1 MGLINSGSKSNRLLA
16 SRRFTS
22 VDLNTSQEAFTSTL
36 DIQASEVYTEANL
49 IPTSSLP
56 FSGSSSHLSQF
67 AVDGHNIV
75 KYYFRQRLTPSNVDS
90 DVWFFLTPT
99 GSSTGVTPQLIDSG
113 QQTNFISPKYSV
125 VALANA
131 NAEDDTPGYG
141 IRVFKS
147 TSVNS
152 GSLGGSDVVSSND
165 FQFDFKTGVL
175 QFNENKPSSNEIV
188 YMTAYQYVGTT
199 LETGLQNTGTGSF
212 NRIELTTNISGSSL
226 STASFGNLFIDGNI
240 SASGVVR
247 ADAFESRTG
256 GQSIDFKDS
265 INVTGNLTASG
276 DLSLDDITATGNV
289 SSSITSTGS
298 FGRINLADGL
308 TANGQVN
315 INSSFA
321 QLRLSDD
328 NFNDYLRIGQSGPVG
343 YIKTSDADNNF
354 NFRRGSDNTDL
365 LSIDFGNEK
374 LHFSGSGGLD
384 VTGNITG
391 TGNIKIDG
399 NISGSLSST
408 GSFGLITTSDNK
420 FIGHIT
426 EVIIL
431 TVVGGKYVFE
441 GATTPDFV
449 FEEGKTY
456 RFDQSDSSNSNHP
469 FRFSTTINGSHSGG
483 SEYSTGVTTAGT
495 AGNAGAYVEIS
506 VDKATANHL
515 YYYCTNH
522 SGMGNE
528 GLLQKNDLTNL
539 HKLSG
544 SLLSTASFGS
554 IQALTDITAT
564 KFLGKFIGAVSQ
576 STQIATEISGAFTA
590 DSSSFAL
597 RATQATASIAGLK
610 VDSGSF
616 STRVTAL
623 KADSASF
630 STRVTTEEANVDAL
644 QTDSAS
650 FSARFTNEVSGAFTT
665 TSASLSSR
673 ITNLVSDSASFST
686 RITTEEANVDALQ
699 TDSASFANR
708 ITNEISGAFDR
719 GFVYQGN
726 ISSSISG
733 SVKSNLTEII
743 NVMVVSDGGNKYAFE
758 GATTPNLSVEE
769 GKTYRFEQSDSSNSS
784 HPFRFS
790 TTQDGSHGGGS
801 AYTTNVTVVGTP
813 GSSNSYTEIKIDK
826 NTPNHLYYYCTNHS
840 GMGNQGL
847 LLKTDLTNLH
857 TISGSLVSTAS
868 IGRLIAATD
877 ITATKFDGKF
887 LGAISSS
894 TQIETEISGA
904 FTTTSSSLAGRL
916 STAETELANTLVSSS
931 NQIATEISGAFTTT
945 SASLANRIQ
954 TNSDKLNQDVKT
966 DSNVTFGSIRTTGD
980 IRADGDVIA
989 NQLIVSSSVTHL
1001 TQSFSSGSTIFG
1013 DTLDDTHKFTGSL
1026 QISGNI
1032 VLHSDQII
1040 SSSTQLSTEIS
1051 GAFTTTSQS
1060 LASRISTT
1068 ELELANPLIS
1078 SSNQIANE
1086 ISGAFNKGFTYT
1098 GNISSSISGSIVS
1111 NITEI
1116 VSVMVVSDGGNKY
1129 AFEGA
1134 TTPDLSV
1141 EEGKTYRFEQSDS
1154 SNSNHPF
1161 RFSTTENGSHGGGS
1175 AYTTNVSV
1183 VGTPGN
1189 ANSYTEI
1196 KIDKNTPNRLYY
1208 YCTNHSGMGN
1218 DGLLLKTD
1226 LTNLHKLSG
1235 SIVSSASF
1243 GHISAVTDISAAKFS
1258 GKFLGA
1264 ISSSTQIG
1272 TEISGAFTTTS
1283 SSLAS
1288 RITTAESEL
1297 ANTLVSSSNQI
1308 ATEISGAFTDDSSSF
1323 ATKIAALQVDSASFS
1338 TRFTNEISGA
1348 FDSTSSSLANRL
1360 TNEISGAFTSTS
1372 SSLASRLTTAETE
1385 LTNTLISSSTAI
1397 ATEISGAFTSTSAS
1411 LAASISS
1418 ITSSV
1423 TQSFSDG
1430 TAVLVSGSITSTGSF
1445 GNITGNRLDLT
1456 GGYIS
1461 VKNEGIQSQV
1471 RLYCEVNNAHYV
1483 ALQAPA
1489 HADFAGNVTITL
1501 PSTTDT
1507 LVGRATTDT
1516 LTNKTLSNPTLS
1528 GTIVG
1533 NVSASITSTGSFG
1546 ALNIDGGHFTSA
1558 SLAAGGTSFDGTLVS
1573 GSFVNKSDLS
1583 GSLNIISGSI
1593 TSTGSFGAISV
1604 EGATFTSASLAGND
1618 GSSFDGTL
1626 VTGSFITKAEGTASF
1641 IQKAEG
1647 TASFVQKTDLS
1658 GSTSVISG
1666 SITSTGSFGVIAVG
1680 GGVFTSASLA
1690 ATGDGGGG
1698 GTFDGDLVSGS
1709 FINKSDL
1716 SGSLDLISG
1725 SIQSSASFSHLKILG
1740 QNFNTAVSE
1749 SAAEAGFGEA
1759 SNTVTLGQ
1767 LGFFGSGSAAA
1778 NVDAGIIV
1786 QSGSTVDSGSSLFHD
1801 IQTERWAVSKNVGKN
1816 DTTITP
1822 LEFVATAKIGSGAPA
1837 DTDKEYGQGEIYVDN
1852 DSGDIFIYA

>member
-67 AVDGHNIV
+67 SVNGHNIV

-99 GSSTGVTPQLIDSG
+99 GSADGVTPQLIDAG

-147 TSVNS
+147 TSLNS

-175 QFNENKPSSNEIV
+175 QFNENKPNSNEIV

-212 NRIELTTNISGSSL
+212 SRIELTTNISGSSL
-226 STASFGNLFIDGNI
+226 STASFGNLFVDGNI

-276 DLSLDDITATGNV
+276 DLSLDDITATGNI
-289 SSSITSTGS
+289 SGSITSTGS
-298 FGRINLADGL
+298 FGI
-308 TANGQVN
+308 
-315 INSSFA
+315 
-321 QLRLSDD
+321 
-328 NFNDYLRIGQSGPVG
+328 
-343 YIKTSDADNNF
+343 IKTSDD
-354 NFRRGSDNTDL
+354 R
-365 LSIDFGNEK
+365 
-374 LHFSGSGGLD
+374 
-384 VTGNITG
+384 
-391 TGNIKIDG
+391 
-399 NISGSLSST
+399 
-408 GSFGLITTSDNK
+408 
-420 FIGHIT
+420 FIGDLT
-426 EVIIL
+426 EVIRV
-431 TVVGGKYVFE
+431 TVVSDGGNKYAFE

-469 FRFSTTINGSHSGG
+469 FRFSTTINGSHGGG
-483 SEYSTGVTTAGT
+483 SEYTTGVTTAGT
-495 AGNAGAYVEIS
+495 AGNAGAYVEIR
-506 VDKATANHL
+506 VNKATANHL

-522 SGMGNE
+522 SGMGNN
-528 GLLQKNDLTNL
+528 GLLQKNDFTNL

-544 SLLSTASFGS
+544 SLVSTASFGS
-554 IQALTDITAT
+554 IKASTDISAT
-564 KFLGKFIGAVSQ
+564 KFSGKFLGAVSQ

-610 VDSGSF
+610 TDSGSFSLRATQATASIAGLKVDSGSF

-630 STRVTTEEANVDAL
+630 STR
-644 QTDSAS
+644 
-650 FSARFTNEVSGAFTT
+650 
-665 TSASLSSR
+665 
-673 ITNLVSDSASFST
+673 
-686 RITTEEANVDALQ
+686 ITTEEANVDALQ
-699 TDSASFANR
+699 ADSASFSSR
-708 ITNEISGAFDR
+708 FTNEISGAFDK
-719 GFVYQGN
+719 GFVYSGN

-733 SVKSNLTEII
+733 SLKSNLTEII
-743 NVMVVSDGGNKYAFE
+743 N
-758 GATTPNLSVEE
+758 
-769 GKTYRFEQSDSSNSS
+769 
-784 HPFRFS
+784 
-790 TTQDGSHGGGS
+790 
-801 AYTTNVTVVGTP
+801 
-813 GSSNSYTEIKIDK
+813 
-826 NTPNHLYYYCTNHS
+826 
-840 GMGNQGL
+840 
-847 LLKTDLTNLH
+847 
-857 TISGSLVSTAS
+857 
-868 IGRLIAATD
+868 
-877 ITATKFDGKF
+877 
-887 LGAISSS
+887 
-894 TQIETEISGA
+894 
-904 FTTTSSSLAGRL
+904 
-916 STAETELANTLVSSS
+916 
-931 NQIATEISGAFTTT
+931 
-945 SASLANRIQ
+945 
-954 TNSDKLNQDVKT
+954 
-966 DSNVTFGSIRTTGD
+966 
-980 IRADGDVIA
+980 
-989 NQLIVSSSVTHL
+989 
-1001 TQSFSSGSTIFG
+1001 
-1013 DTLDDTHKFTGSL
+1013 
-1026 QISGNI
+1026 
-1032 VLHSDQII
+1032 
-1040 SSSTQLSTEIS
+1040 
-1051 GAFTTTSQS
+1051 
-1060 LASRISTT
+1060 
-1068 ELELANPLIS
+1068 
-1078 SSNQIANE
+1078 
-1086 ISGAFNKGFTYT
+1086 
-1098 GNISSSISGSIVS
+1098 
-1111 NITEI
+1111 
-1116 VSVMVVSDGGNKY
+1116 VMVVSDGGNKY

-1175 AYTTNVSV
+1175 AYTTNVTVVGTPGSANSYTEIKIDKNTPNHLYYYCTNHSGMGNNGLILKTDLTNLHKISGSLISTASVGRIIAATDVTATKFDGKFLGAVSSSTQIATEISGAFTTTSSSLAGRLTTAESELANTLVSSSNQISTEISGAFTTTSASLATRIQTNADKLNQNVKTDSSVTFGSIRTTGDIRADGDVIANQLIVSSSVTHLTQSFSSGSTVFGDTLDDTHKFTGSLQISGNIILHANEIVSSSTQISTEISGAFTTTSQSLASRITTAESELSNTLISSSNQISTEISGAFDKGFTYIGNISSSISGSVVSNLTEIVSVMVVNDGGNKYAFEGATTPDLSVEEGKTYRFEQSDNSNSGHPFRFSTTENGSHGGGSAFTNNVTV

-1189 ANSYTEI
+1189 SNSYTEI

-1218 DGLLLKTD
+1218 DGLILKTD
-1226 LTNLHKLSG
+1226 LTNLHKISG
-1235 SIVSSASF
+1235 SLLSTASF
-1243 GHISAVTDISAAKFS
+1243 GAVKAVTDITAEKFS

-1264 ISSSTQIG
+1264 VSSSNQIATQ
-1272 TEISGAFTTTS
+1272 ISGAFTTTS

-1288 RITTAESEL
+1288 RIAVAESEL
-1297 ANTLVSSSNQI
+1297 SNTLVSSSNQI
-1308 ATEISGAFTDDSSSF
+1308 ATEISGAFTSDSSSF
-1323 ATKIAALQVDSASFS
+1323 ATKITALQSDSASFS
-1338 TRFTNEISGA
+1338 NRFTNEISGA
-1348 FDSTSSSLANRL
+1348 FTSTSASFSDRF

-1372 SSLASRLTTAETE
+1372 SSLASRLTTAEVE
-1385 LTNTLISSSTAI
+1385 LTNTLISSSAAI

-1411 LAASISS
+1411 LALAISNV
-1418 ITSSV
+1418 TQSV

-1430 TAVLVSGSITSTGSF
+1430 TASLISGSITSTGSF
-1445 GNITGNRLDLT
+1445 GNLKGDRLDLT
-1456 GGYIS
+1456 GGYIT
-1461 VKNEGIQSQV
+1461 VKNEGIQSQI

-1489 HADFAGNVTITL
+1489 HANFGGNVTITL

-1516 LTNKTLSNPTLS
+1516 LTNKTLSSPTLS

-1573 GSFVNKSDLS
+1573 GSFVNKTDLS
-1583 GSLNIISGSI
+1583 GSLNIISGSLVSTASFGALKLGNGVFTSASLAAGGGATFDGSLVSGSFINKTDLSGSLNIISGSLVSTGSFGVINVGGATFTSASLAAGGGGSSFDGSLVSGSFINKSEGTASFVQKSDLSGSTSIISGSI

-1604 EGATFTSASLAGND
+1604 
-1618 GSSFDGTL
+1618 
-1626 VTGSFITKAEGTASF
+1626 
-1641 IQKAEG
+1641 
-1647 TASFVQKTDLS
+1647 
-1658 GSTSVISG
+1658 
-1666 SITSTGSFGVIAVG
+1666 G

-1690 ATGDGGGG
+1690 AGGSGG
-1698 GTFDGDLVSGS
+1698 SSFDGTLVSGS
-1709 FINKSDL
+1709 FINKADL
-1716 SGSLDLISG
+1716 SGSIDLISG
-1725 SIQSSASFSHLKILG
+1725 SLSSSGSFAHLKILG
-1740 QNFNTAVSE
+1740 QNFDVAVSQ
-1749 SAAEAGFGEA
+1749 SAASFGFGGA
-1759 SNTVTLGQ
+1759 GATVSTFGQ
-1767 LGFFGSGSAAA
+1767 FGFFGSGSALS
-1778 NVDAGIIV
+1778 NVDAGIMA
-1786 QSGSTVDSGSSLFHD
+1786 QSGSTANVGSALYHDTDS
-1801 IQTERWAVSKNVGKN
+1801 ERWSVAKGVNKNA
-1816 DTTITP
+1816 TAITP
-1822 LEFVATAKIGSGAPA
+1822 LEFVATAKIGSGAPE
-1837 DTDKEYGQGEIYVDN
+1837 DSDKEYGQGEIYVDN